1 VADADADA
9 ADFDADADAEGGI
22 VASIGVEADAGLLAP

>member
-1 VADADADA
+1 VADAEGDA
-9 ADFDADADAEGGI
+9 ADFDGDADAEGGI